1 MTDHTQ
7 IERLDLVAR
16 AEATKI
22 ILSRVRV
29 PLTFLSA
36 FGILLA
42 VISEA
47 SFYETSVVS
56 ILAILAVVTTIM
68 LWMRSRY
75 APGALAVLL
84 FATVI
89 AGSFIANDPD
99 TRTLLGSTSKY
110 VGFAILLFAGYRW
123 ATNATPFIAAQSEAL
138 ENERY
143 QVEDWIK
150 ILTSPDRTD
159 PVAEFS
165 TKSFWTGY
173 WTYRLLDAGSCWVIA
188 KFKTRNT
195 GRLLQCRVRERGA
208 VRVAESADR
217 ELSIA
222 MGETSVSP
230 VEASPEMRELLLKW
244 CRSAYES

>member
-22 ILSRVRV
+22 ILSRARV
-29 PLTFLSA
+29 AVTFVAA
-36 FGILLA
+36 FMVLLA
-42 VISEA
+42 IISAA
-47 SFYETSVVS
+47 SFYETTTVR
-56 ILAILAVVTTIM
+56 ILSMLAVVTTIM

-75 APGALAVLL
+75 APGALAVLF
-84 FATVI
+84 FAIVI
-89 AGSFIANDPD
+89 AGSFIADDPD
-99 TRTLLGSTSKY
+99 AHTLLGLASAY
-110 VGFAILLFAGYRW
+110 VGFVILLLGGYRW
-123 ATNATPFIAAQSEAL
+123 ATNAMPFIAAHSKGL
-138 ENERY
+138 ENERC
-143 QVEDWIK
+143 QVEGWIK
-150 ILTSPDRTD
+150 ILISPGRTD

-208 VRVAESADR
+208 VRVAESVDR
-217 ELSIA
+217 KLSIA
-222 MGETSVSP
+222 MGDTSVSP

-244 CRSAYES
+244 CRSA

>member
-22 ILSRVRV
+22 ILSRTRV
-29 PLTFLSA
+29 PMTFVAALMV
-36 FGILLA
+36 LLA
-42 VISEA
+42 IISAA
-47 SFYETSVVS
+47 SFYETATVR

-68 LWMRSRY
+68 LWVRSRY

-84 FATVI
+84 FATVV
-89 AGSFIANDPD
+89 AGSFIADDPD
-99 TRTLLGSTSKY
+99 AHTFLGLASAY
-110 VGFAILLFAGYRW
+110 VGFALLLLVGYRW
-123 ATNATPFIAAQSEAL
+123 ATNAMPFTAAHSKGL

-150 ILTSPDRTD
+150 ILTSPGRTD

-217 ELSIA
+217 VLSIA

-244 CRSAYES
+244 CRSA

>member
-22 ILSRVRV
+22 VLSRTRV
-29 PLTFLSA
+29 PVTFVAA
-36 FGILLA
+36 FIVLLA
-42 VISEA
+42 VSSAA
-47 SFYETSVVS
+47 SFYETATVR

-89 AGSFIANDPD
+89 AGSFITDDPD
-99 TRTLLGSTSKY
+99 ANTLLGSTSRY
-110 VGFAILLFAGYRW
+110 VGFALLLFVGCRW
-123 ATNATPFIAAQSEAL
+123 ATNAMPFIAAHSEGL
-138 ENERY
+138 ENERC
-143 QVEDWIK
+143 QVKGWIK
-150 ILTSPDRTD
+150 ILISPCRTD

-173 WTYRLLDAGSCWVIA
+173 WTYRLLDAGHCWVVA

-208 VRVAESADR
+208 VRVAESVDR

-222 MGETSVSP
+222 MGDTSVSP

-244 CRSAYES
+244 CRSA